1 MDIFTSLEATGLGRA
16 VITFV
21 VSLLP
26 IVELRGAIPIG
37 VGLGLH
43 PVAAMLISIVGN
55 MVPVPFIILF
65 IRRVFEWM
73 RGKSPKLASVVEKM
87 EAKAYAKR
95 ELIRKWELLGLFVL
109 VAVPL
114 PGTGAWTG
122 ALVAAIFDIRLRSA
136 IPTILAGVVVAGFI
150 ITGITVGFA
159 SIFA

>member
-43 PVAAMLISIVGN
+43 PVAAMFISIVGN

>member
-1 MDIFTSLEATGLGRA
+1 MDIFTSLGSTGLGRA

-26 IVELRGAIPIG
+26 VVELRGAIPIG

-43 PVAAMLISIVGN
+43 PAAAMLISIVGN

-73 RGKSPKLASVVEKM
+73 RGKSPKLAAVVEKM

-95 ELIRKWELLGLFVL
+95 ELIRKWELFGLFVL

>member
-122 ALVAAIFDIRLRSA
+122 ALAAAFLNLRLREAIPAIFIGVCIAAAIM
-136 IPTILAGVVVAGFI
+136 
-150 ITGITVGFA
+150 TGITFGVIH
-159 SIFA
+159 IF